1 LNRKAEQAATVTSH
15 MKEINV
21 SIDIKATQE
30 KVWKTLWDDATF
42 RDWAG
47 IIDEGTYIKGVLK
60 EGNNVEF
67 ISSVNGY
74 GVTSFVE
81 KFIPYTLALFR
92 HKADTQETG
101 AKGRDKEWTGTSE
114 RYELSE
120 KSGVITLT
128 LKTQI
133 PPEQIE
139 TFEDRL
145 PKALARIKVL
155 AER

>member
-1 LNRKAEQAATVTSH
+1 MKTLNFSTEITATP
-15 MKEINV
+15 
-21 SIDIKATQE
+21 E

-60 EGNNVEF
+60 EGNDVEF

-81 KFIPYTLALFR
+81 KFTRNEQAFFR
-92 HKADTQETG
+92 HKADTQESG

-114 RYELSE
+114 RYFLTE
-120 KSGVITLT
+120 KNGITTLT
-128 LKTQI
+128 FNTQV
-133 PPEQIE
+133 PPEQE
-139 TFEDRL
+139 KTFMDRL
-145 PKALARIKVL
+145 PKALARIKTL